1 MSSYVGQDDPERVI
15 NGVQVGCIGSAGFV
29 GMRTDAEQYVSFC
42 SLTLESHIMC
52 IVATTR
58 KIQAAMP
65 KQASTRWS
73 EHSLTKFSH
82 RSLYVVGVGY
92 DEVEGT
98 LSHS

>member
-58 KIQAAMP
+58 KIQAATSG
-65 KQASTRWS
+65 KLVFVYS
-73 EHSLTKFSH
+73 
-82 RSLYVVGVGY
+82 G
-92 DEVEGT
+92 
-98 LSHS
+98 